1 MSSSDTYIYLWERR
15 TLFIGVLS
23 EPVKMCQAAATL
35 TVSLGKPFR
44 YRSHE
49 DESFRPA
56 CSALTPAGSN
66 YEVDTCGEVV
76 ASCMLDPFGEDYAML
91 IDQMCAV
98 DIAANGARFDSR
110 QEAHYRAAF
119 RDMYQ
124 QGMDYAPA
132 YALLDQ
138 ALKEGVPDDLPEHHV
153 DPRIVAV
160 VDELKRSVHENQ
172 SIDDLAH
179 VANLSVSRLV
189 QLFKQ
194 QTGIPI
200 RRYRCWHRLFVA
212 SVLMAKTGSL
222 TEASVM
228 AGFNDASHFTKT
240 FHSMVGMS
248 PSKLLNRSGRV
259 RLMVPTTSSES
270 EG

>member
-1 MSSSDTYIYLWERR
+1 MTSSDALIYLWERR
-15 TLFIGVLS
+15 SLFIGVLS
-23 EPVKMCQAAATL
+23 DPVKMCQAAATL
-35 TVSLGKPFR
+35 TVSLGQPFLYRSDESEPFR
-44 YRSHE
+44 K
-49 DESFRPA
+49 A
-56 CSALTPAGSN
+56 CSALTPAGCN
-66 YEVDTCGEVV
+66 YEIDTCGEVV
-76 ASCMLDPFGEDYAML
+76 ASCMLDPFGEDHAML
-91 IDQMCAV
+91 QHQMSEQGR
-98 DIAANGARFDSR
+98 AANGAQFDSR

-124 QGMDYAPA
+124 QGMDYEPA
-132 YALLDQ
+132 YQLLDE
-138 ALKEGVPDDLPEHHV
+138 ALREGVPDDLAEHYV

-160 VDELKRSVHENQ
+160 VDELKRRVHENL
-172 SIDDLAH
+172 SIDDLAS

-212 SVLMAKTGSL
+212 SILVAKTGNL

-248 PSKLLNRSGRV
+248 PSKLLNRPGRV
-259 RLMVPTTSSES
+259 RLMVP
-270 EG
+270 